1 MRERGLRI
9 VARAG
14 VRLCAAPTKSSWP
27 AQPEKEQCAGPGG
40 EALVGKGERCC
51 VAEKGK
57 RGRPVACAFPIAIA
71 NFRRSHSAAAPEMMR
86 MDVKL
91 AASMRV
97 CRSASRQSSEFPAKA
112 SIAIAVS
119 TMRSGL
125 LTPCKPVRKSEYPH
139 SNLSPHLTPHMCHRS
154 ASTESRKGAPASEA
168 SA

>member
-1 MRERGLRI
+1 MSRAQVLAFVQSPQNHRGLH
-9 VARAG
+9 
-14 VRLCAAPTKSSWP
+14 S
-27 AQPEKEQCAGPGG
+27 PEKEQCAGPGG

-51 VAEKGK
+51 VAERASAEGQL
-57 RGRPVACAFPIAIA
+57 PAPFPLRSRI
-71 NFRRSHSAAAPEMMR
+71 FRRSHSAAAPEMMR